1 MKSFVVLLLATLL
14 VGCATAPEKLGAT
27 YVSPLQYKD
36 YTCDQIGMEM
46 QRVSR
51 RVAVLRGTLDEEAS
65 TDAAQMGIGLLLFW
79 PALFFLEGGD
89 GVQAAQYAQLKGEF
103 EALEQVSIQKSCG
116 IKVQPDRVSPP
127 LGSQQRAHPH
137 PPNLSRRAEGIGR
150 RAAPRCAA

>member
-1 MKSFVVLLLATLL
+1 MSGINIKSFVVLLLVTLL

-51 RVAVLRGTLDEEAS
+51 RVAVLRGTLDKEAS
-65 TDAAQMGIGLLLFW
+65 TDAAQMGIGLILFW

-89 GVQAAQYAQLKGEF
+89 GVQAAQYSQLKGEF
-103 EALEQVSIQKSCG
+103 EALEQVAIQKSCS
-116 IKVQPDRVSPP
+116 IKVQTD
-127 LGSQQRAHPH
+127 
-137 PPNLSRRAEGIGR
+137 
-150 RAAPRCAA
+150 

>member
-1 MKSFVVLLLATLL
+1 MMNGIDIKSFVVLLFAMFL

-51 RVAVLRGTLDEEAS
+51 KVAELRGTLEKEAS
-65 TDAAQMGIGLLLFW
+65 TDAAQMGIGLVLFW

-89 GVQAAQYAQLKGEF
+89 GVQAAQYSQLKGEF
-103 EALEQVSIQKSCG
+103 EALEQVAIQKNCG
-116 IKVQPDRVSPP
+116 IKVQTD
-127 LGSQQRAHPH
+127 
-137 PPNLSRRAEGIGR
+137 
-150 RAAPRCAA
+150 

>member
-1 MKSFVVLLLATLL
+1 MSGINIKSFVVLLLATLL

-51 RVAVLRGTLDEEAS
+51 RVAVLRGTLDKEAS
-65 TDAAQMGIGLLLFW
+65 TDAAQMGIGLILFW

-89 GVQAAQYAQLKGEF
+89 GVQAAQYSQLKGEF
-103 EALEQVSIQKSCG
+103 EALEQVAIQKSCS
-116 IKVQPDRVSPP
+116 IKVQTD
-127 LGSQQRAHPH
+127 
-137 PPNLSRRAEGIGR
+137 
-150 RAAPRCAA
+150 

>member
-1 MKSFVVLLLATLL
+1 MSRINIKSFIVFVLLTFL

-51 RVAVLRGTLDEEAS
+51 KVAELRGTLDKDAS
-65 TDAAQMGIGLLLFW
+65 NDAAQMGIGLILFW

-89 GVQAAQYAQLKGEF
+89 GVNASQYSHLKGEF
-103 EALEQVSIQKSCG
+103 EALEQAAIQKDCG
-116 IKVQPDRVSPP
+116 LKVNSD
-127 LGSQQRAHPH
+127 
-137 PPNLSRRAEGIGR
+137 
-150 RAAPRCAA
+150 

>member
-1 MKSFVVLLLATLL
+1 MMNGIDIKSFVVLLFAMFL

-51 RVAVLRGTLDEEAS
+51 KVAELRGTLDKDAS
-65 TDAAQMGIGLLLFW
+65 NDAAQMGIGLILFW

-89 GVQAAQYAQLKGEF
+89 GVQAAQYSRLKGEF
-103 EALEQVSIQKSCG
+103 EALEQVAIQKNCN
-116 IKVQPDRVSPP
+116 IKVQTD
-127 LGSQQRAHPH
+127 
-137 PPNLSRRAEGIGR
+137 
-150 RAAPRCAA
+150 

>member
-1 MKSFVVLLLATLL
+1 MNGIDIKSFVVLLFAMFL

-51 RVAVLRGTLDEEAS
+51 KVAELRGTLEKEAS
-65 TDAAQMGIGLLLFW
+65 TDAAQMGIGLVLFW

-89 GVQAAQYAQLKGEF
+89 GVQAAQYSQLKGEF
-103 EALEQVSIQKSCG
+103 EALEQVAIQKNCG
-116 IKVQPDRVSPP
+116 IKVQTD
-127 LGSQQRAHPH
+127 
-137 PPNLSRRAEGIGR
+137 
-150 RAAPRCAA
+150 

>member
-1 MKSFVVLLLATLL
+1 MSGINIKSFVVLLLVTLL

-51 RVAVLRGTLDEEAS
+51 KVAELRGTLDKDAS
-65 TDAAQMGIGLLLFW
+65 NDAAQMGIGLILFW

-89 GVQAAQYAQLKGEF
+89 GVNASQYSHLKGEF
-103 EALEQVSIQKSCG
+103 EALEQVAIQKDCG
-116 IKVQPDRVSPP
+116 IKINSD
-127 LGSQQRAHPH
+127 
-137 PPNLSRRAEGIGR
+137 
-150 RAAPRCAA
+150 

>member
-1 MKSFVVLLLATLL
+1 MMNGIDIKSFVVLLFAMFL

-51 RVAVLRGTLDEEAS
+51 KVAELRGTLDKDAS
-65 TDAAQMGIGLLLFW
+65 NDAAQMGIGLILFW

-89 GVQAAQYAQLKGEF
+89 GVQAAQYSRLKGEF
-103 EALEQVSIQKSCG
+103 EALEQVAIQKNCS
-116 IKVQPDRVSPP
+116 IKVQTD
-127 LGSQQRAHPH
+127 
-137 PPNLSRRAEGIGR
+137 
-150 RAAPRCAA
+150 

>member
-1 MKSFVVLLLATLL
+1 MNGINIKSFVVLLLATLL

-51 RVAVLRGTLDEEAS
+51 RVAVLRGTLDQEAS

-89 GVQAAQYAQLKGEF
+89 GVQAAQYSQLKGEF
-103 EALEQVSIQKSCG
+103 DALEQVAIQKSCS
-116 IKVQPDRVSPP
+116 IKVQTD
-127 LGSQQRAHPH
+127 
-137 PPNLSRRAEGIGR
+137 
-150 RAAPRCAA
+150 